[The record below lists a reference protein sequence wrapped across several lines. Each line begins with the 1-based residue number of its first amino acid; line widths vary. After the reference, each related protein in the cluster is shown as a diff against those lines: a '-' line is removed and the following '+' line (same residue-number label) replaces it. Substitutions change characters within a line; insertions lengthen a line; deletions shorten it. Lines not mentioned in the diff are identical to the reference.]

1 MVAGLTDGLIAGNQ
15 MVRADPQKYLALLSG
30 VFKWEADQAKS
41 ELAKVHLANLPENTA
56 FFDGTIDSAGS
67 YGFIFESSVAAYGRE
82 MIPRPADSSIFL
94 DLASL
99 RALQKSGAYAD
110 QRAEILP
117 IKTVAAPAEDEPL
130 LSKNIRFL
138 FEPNISA
145 LDVAKANNTKDLE
158 SIAKALQVSPGSR
171 IHLVGHTEPSLKEE
185 YRRKGGETLVRQV
198 ALTALQLSKDRAAEV
213 RRLLI
218 EKYHV
223 DASRIDTQGRGW
235 EEPAGD
241 NIAENRR
248 VEMQWFTVE

>member
-1 MVAGLTDGLIAGNQ
+1 
-15 MVRADPQKYLALLSG
+15 
-30 VFKWEADQAKS
+30 
-41 ELAKVHLANLPENTA
+41 
-56 FFDGTIDSAGS
+56 
-67 YGFIFESSVAAYGRE
+67 
-82 MIPRPADSSIFL
+82 MIPRPADSSTFL
-94 DLASL
+94 DLAAL

-138 FEPNISA
+138 FEANISK
-145 LDVAKANNTKDLE
+145 LDVGQPNNTEYLD
-158 SIAKALQVSPGSR
+158 SIAKALRVSPGSR

-185 YRRKGGETLVRQV
+185 YRRKGGEAMVRQV

-218 EKYHV
+218 ESYHI
-223 DASRIDTQGRGW
+223 DAARIDVQGRGW

-248 VEMQWFTVE
+248 VEMQWFTIE